1 VAAEEAR
8 RHRRLAVVRTPILLL
23 AALVLGLV
31 ALGVDGTGRRHGAAG
46 GLAGGVAVVLVVWAW
61 RGRPRPD
68 PERWR
73 RGSVGEVATAGELD
87 ALSRRWTVRH
97 DLAIP
102 GSRANLDHVVIGPGG
117 VWVIDSKAYRA
128 HLRPGWR
135 SVRIGDRRMET
146 ASVAWEAQVVADRL
160 GVSVRPLVAVHG
172 HGLPARGRRVGRVP
186 VVPAT
191 RVVSL
196 LRRSAWTSAVHPW
209 SRSPHLRRAA
219 VRDLVAILDDT
230 FLPAAWQDALPG
242 GHAGR
247 GRND

>member
-1 VAAEEAR
+1 VAAEQAR
-8 RHRRLAVVRTPILLL
+8 RAYRLALVRTPVLLL
-23 AALVLGLV
+23 AALGLGLV
-31 ALGVDGTGRRHGAAG
+31 ALAFDGPGRGYGAAG
-46 GLAGGVAVVLVVWAW
+46 GLAGGLALVLVVWAW

-68 PERWR
+68 PERWQ
-73 RGSVGEVATAGELD
+73 RGSVGEVATAGELA

-128 HLRPGWR
+128 RLRPGWR
-135 SVRIGDRRMET
+135 SVRIGERRMET

-172 HGLPARGRRVGRVP
+172 HGLPARGRRVGGVR

-191 RVVSL
+191 RVVPR
-196 LRRSAWTSAVHPW
+196 LRRSAWTSRLHPR
-209 SRSPHLRRAA
+209 SRSSHLHPAA
-219 VRDLVAILDDT
+219 VRDLVVILDDT
-230 FLPAAWQDALPG
+230 FPSAAWQDALPG